1 MAKSTISQLEIVG
14 VAIAAAG
21 ALGGVVMA
29 LSRGQDNAGTQSKVQ
44 RRVSKLREAGSDMR
58 STQTI
63 EQLYES
69 AAEIVA
75 RLQPEIS
82 ARSQTVLEKLPSQQK
97 QSAWRRVSLPHVRR
111 RRSRWEQ
118 LADRAPT
125 TEQLQAVA
133 SDAVRQIQP
142 RLAAVRPAAESA
154 RQQVQDSFAEWR
166 DSDLVQQSGPALR
179 QFSDQFSERVGELRS
194 EAAVALADAPQRI
207 GELASERSRQLR
219 EAAPETPTVELPAPK
234 EVAKRGGSAAK
245 ETLATLGW
253 LMAASAIV
261 YFVVLSEERREQL
274 KGWVCAR
281 MEQLQLLALDLKGY
295 EPDM

>member
-29 LSRGQDNAGTQSKVQ
+29 LSRGQDNAGTQSQVQ
-44 RRVSKLREAGSDMR
+44 RRVSQLREAGGDLR
-58 STQTI
+58 ATQTI
-63 EQLYES
+63 EQAYES
-69 AAEIVA
+69 AAELVA
-75 RLQPEIS
+75 RLEPEIS
-82 ARSQTVLEKLPSQQK
+82 ARSQAVLEALPGQQK
-97 QSAWRRVSLPHVRR
+97 QPAWRRVPLPRVRR

-118 LADRAPT
+118 LTDRAPT
-125 TEQLQAVA
+125 TEQLQEVA
-133 SDAVRQIQP
+133 SKAVRQIQP

-154 RQQVQDSFAEWR
+154 RQQAQESFAELR
-166 DSDLVQQSGPALR
+166 ESDLVQQSGPALR
-179 QFSDQFSERVGELRS
+179 QISDQLSERIEEMRG
-194 EAAVALADAPQRI
+194 EAAVALADAPHRI
-207 GELASERSRQLR
+207 GEMASERARQLR
-219 EAAPETPTVELPAPK
+219 EATPETPVVALPAPK
-234 EVAKRGGSAAK
+234 AVAKRGGSAAK

-253 LMAASAIV
+253 LTAASAIV

-274 KGWVCAR
+274 KGWTCAR